1 VIPDALPAVA
11 SGPVPEELAGALEG
25 GAPALVAATAHAHA
39 HSPFLRGLMRR
50 HGSALSA
57 LVREGPDAALAAAF
71 AHGADPGLP
80 AARRLREA
88 RGQVALVTALADIAQ
103 AWPLE
108 RVTAALSDFAD
119 LALEEALAASIAE
132 RTPGEAPQ
140 GLAILALGKLGS
152 RELNYSSDI
161 DLIILHDRASLPVR
175 RGEEPDEAAVRIVR
189 RLCELLQARDAFG
202 YVQRVD
208 LRLRPSPEVTPTSL
222 PWGAAVSYYHS
233 EALAWERA
241 AFIRSRAAAGDRAL
255 GERFLAEI
263 APFVWRRALD
273 YHAIA
278 EVRAISRRIRDH
290 YDAGLRVGPGF
301 DLKRG
306 RGGIREIEFLAQTHQ
321 MIFGGREPALRVPA
335 TMDALAALA
344 AAGRM
349 PGAEAQLATRAWRW
363 LRAAE
368 HRLQMLEDAQTQTLP
383 RAPEALNAYA
393 RFAGHAGWA
402 AMEEQMRAVT
412 DAVIP
417 LFDAVAGERG
427 AGAGTAPPL
436 AAALDAAGLAADPDS
451 AAIVR
456 ALAAGERR
464 ALRSPAAQAAF
475 EAVAPE
481 LLSHIGASDDPRT
494 ALARLD
500 RFVSELPAGA
510 GFFSLL
516 AANPPLVGLLAR
528 LLSAAPAL
536 ADALARRP
544 ALFDVLL
551 DPGAFAPPPDA
562 AGQRAALEAAIRAAG
577 EDEEALLD
585 AVRRHVGEQR
595 FLIGAQLV
603 EGALDPLE
611 AARAY
616 GALAEATVAALAEAV
631 AARFEAVQG
640 HVPGAGLL
648 VLAMGRLGGGML
660 TDRSDLDLQYLHS
673 GAADADVAGAPR
685 PALAG
690 VHFTRL
696 AQRLT
701 SALSAPTAAGAL
713 YEVDTRLRPSG
724 SKGPLVPT
732 IEAFAAYQRAEAWT
746 VEHMALTRARVLW
759 GRPEDRAAVEGVI
772 AEVLTRPR
780 QRGGLLR
787 DALAIRAEM
796 ERARPGAGDLLEVKL
811 GPGGLI
817 DLEFV
822 VHAEQLASGKG
833 LTPDLGAAIDALAA
847 AGQLDPALREA
858 HDLLTRAL
866 VVMRLVSKVTHGPVE
881 ELRPASLSLLARGCG
896 QDDADALRPALGRA
910 KAVVERAWRATF
922 GQDRRDLS

>member
-1 VIPDALPAVA
+1 MIPNALPPPA
-11 SGPVPEELAGALEG
+11 SAAPPPELAGLLA
-25 GAPALVAATAHAHA
+25 GAEPALATAAAHAAA
-39 HSPFLRGLMRR
+39 HSPFLRGLLRR
-50 HGSALSA
+50 FPGTLGR
-57 LVREGPDAALAAAF
+57 LVHDGPDAALAEAL
-71 AHGADPGLP
+71 AHAVDPGLP
-80 AARRLREA
+80 AGRRLREA
-88 RGQVALVTALADIAQ
+88 RGQVALLVALADIAQ
-103 AWPLE
+103 LWPLE

-119 LALEEALAASIAE
+119 LALDEALAAAIAE
-132 RTPGEAPQ
+132 RTPGAPVR
-140 GLAILALGKLGS
+140 GMAIIALGKLGS
-152 RELNYSSDI
+152 RELNYSSDV
-161 DLIILHDRASLPVR
+161 DLIILHDRATLPVR

-189 RLCELLQARDAFG
+189 RLGELMQARDAFG

-222 PWGAAVSYYHS
+222 PLDAAVSYYHA

-255 GERFLAEI
+255 GQRFLAEI

-273 YHAIA
+273 YQAIR
-278 EVRAISRRIRDH
+278 EVRAIALRIRDH
-290 YDAGLRVGPGF
+290 YDCGLRVGPGF

-306 RGGIREIEFLAQTHQ
+306 RGGIREVEFTAQTLQ
-321 MIFGGREPALRVPA
+321 MIFGGRETALRAPA
-335 TMDALAALA
+335 TLDALAALA
-344 AAGRM
+344 NAGRM
-349 PGAEAQLATRAWRW
+349 PAEDADMAGRAYRW

-383 RAPEALNAYA
+383 RAPEALDAYA

-402 AMEEQMRAVT
+402 AMDTAMRAVT

-417 LFDAVAGERG
+417 LFDAVS
-427 AGAGTAPPL
+427 GTSSAASGGAPPV
-436 AAALDAAGLAADPDS
+436 AAALAQVGLAQDAQALS
-451 AAIVR
+451 IAR
-456 ALAAGERR
+456 ALDCGERR
-464 ALRSPAAQAAF
+464 ALRSPAARAAF
-475 EAVAPE
+475 EAIAPE
-481 LLSHIGASDDPRT
+481 LVGQLARSDDPVS

-510 GFFSLL
+510 GFFALL
-516 AANPPLVGLLAR
+516 EANRPLVGLLAR

-551 DPGAFAPPPDA
+551 DPAAFGPLPDTPA
-562 AGQRAALEAAIRAAG
+562 QRAMLEAAIARAAS
-577 EDEEALLD
+577 EEELLD

-595 FLIGAQLV
+595 FLIGARLV
-603 EGALDPLE
+603 EGGLDPLN

-616 GALAEATVAALAEAV
+616 GALAEATLVTLAGSV
-631 AARFEAVQG
+631 SARFEAAQG
-640 HVPGAGLL
+640 HVPGAGLV

-673 GAADADVAGAPR
+673 GPADAAVSGGPR
-685 PALAG
+685 PAVAG

-732 IEAFAAYQRAEAWT
+732 IDAFAAYQHREAWT

-759 GRPEDRAAVEGVI
+759 GAPADRAAVEAIVH
-772 AEVLTRPR
+772 EVLHRPR
-780 QRGGLLR
+780 LR
-787 DALAIRAEM
+787 ATVLADALAIRAEM
-796 ERARPGAGDLLEVKL
+796 DRARPGSADAFEVKL

-817 DLEFV
+817 DLEFI
-822 VHAEQLASGKG
+822 VHAEQLASGIG
-833 LTPDLGAAIDALAA
+833 LCPDLGDAIGRLVET
-847 AGQLDPALREA
+847 GRIDPALGPA

-866 VVMRLVSKVTHGPVE
+866 VVMRLVSRTTHGPVE
-881 ELRPASLSLLARGCG
+881 ELRPASLRLLASACG
-896 QDDADALRPALGRA
+896 QDDASALRAALLDA
-910 KAVVERAWRATF
+910 KTQVVRAWRTCF
-922 GQDRRDLS
+922 GVERKELA

>member
-1 VIPDALPAVA
+1 MIPAALPAVA
-11 SGPVPEELAGALEG
+11 PAPAPDELAAALEG
-25 GAPALVAATAHAHA
+25 AEPALAAAAVHAFA

-50 HGSALSA
+50 F
-57 LVREGPDAALAAAF
+57 PAALAQAVRAGPEAELATAL
-71 AHGADPGLP
+71 AHGADPGTP
-80 AARRLREA
+80 VARRLREA
-88 RGQVALVTALADIAQ
+88 RGRVALAVALADIAQ

-119 LALEEALAASIAE
+119 LALEEALAAAIAE
-132 RTPGEAPQ
+132 RTPGDHQ
-140 GLAILALGKLGS
+140 RGLAILALGKLGS

-161 DLIILHDRASLPVR
+161 DLIILHDRATLPVR
-175 RGEEPDEAAVRIVR
+175 RGEDPDEAAVRIVR
-189 RLCELLQARDAFG
+189 RLSELLQARDAFG

-273 YHAIA
+273 YQAVA
-278 EVRAISRRIRDH
+278 EVRAIARRIRDH
-290 YDAGLRVGPGF
+290 FDAGQRPGPGF

-306 RGGIREIEFLAQTHQ
+306 RGGIREIEFLAQTLQ
-321 MIFGGREPALRVPA
+321 MIFGGREPALRQPA
-335 TMDALAALA
+335 TMEALAALA

-349 PGAEAQLATRAWRW
+349 PAADAELATRAWRW

-368 HRLQMLEDAQTQTLP
+368 HRLQMLDDAQTQMLP
-383 RAPEALNAYA
+383 RDGAALAAYA
-393 RFAGHAGWA
+393 RFSGYADWA
-402 AMEEQMRAVT
+402 AMAADLGRVT
-412 DAVIP
+412 AAVIP
-417 LFDAVAGERG
+417 LFDAVAGPEG
-427 AGAGTAPPL
+427 QAPAPLAISAL
-436 AAALDAAGLAADPDS
+436 AAAGLSGDPDAEHILAA
-451 AAIVR
+451 
-456 ALAAGERR
+456 LARGERR

-475 EAVAPE
+475 EQVAPE
-481 LLSHIGASDDPRT
+481 LVAQLAASDDPRA
-494 ALARLD
+494 ALVRFD
-500 RFVSELPAGA
+500 RFVSALPAGA
-510 GFFSLL
+510 GFFALL

-551 DPGAFAPPPDA
+551 DPAAFGPLPDA
-562 AGQRAALEAAIRAAG
+562 EGQRAALAALVAG
-577 EDEEALLD
+577 SGDNEEAMLD

-595 FLIGAQLV
+595 FLIGARLV
-603 EGALDPLE
+603 EGAIDPL
-611 AARAY
+611 AAGRAY
-616 GALAEATVAALAEAV
+616 GALAEATVSVLADTV
-631 AARFEAVQG
+631 SARFAAVQG
-640 HVPGAGLL
+640 EVPGAGLL

-673 GAADADVAGAPR
+673 GPADAPVAGAPR
-685 PALAG
+685 PAMAG
-690 VHFTRL
+690 VYFTRL

-724 SKGPLVPT
+724 AKGPLVPT
-732 IEAFAAYQRAEAWT
+732 IDAFAAYQRREAWT
-746 VEHMALTRARVLW
+746 VEHMALTRARLLW
-759 GRPEDRAAVEGVI
+759 GRPQDRSTVAAII
-772 AEVLTRPR
+772 AEVLARPR
-780 QRGGLLR
+780 ERAGVLR

-796 ERARPGAGDLLEVKL
+796 ERARPGSGDLFEVKL

-822 VHAEQLASGKG
+822 IHAEQLATGTG
-833 LTPDLGAAIDALAA
+833 LSPDLRAAAAALAE
-847 AGQLDPALREA
+847 AGHVEPALVPA
-858 HDLLTRAL
+858 LDLLTRAL
-866 VVMRLVSKVTHGPVE
+866 IVMRLVSRATYGPVE
-881 ELRPASLSLLARGCG
+881 ELGPASLRLLARACG
-896 QDDADALRPALGRA
+896 KEDAAALRTALADA
-910 KAVVERAWRATF
+910 KACVLRAWRATF
-922 GQDRRDLS
+922 GQDRRDLR